1 MEKIKDDLKNS
12 VDKLNSPYIKCPTLE
27 NEKFKIR
34 MVEECDDVDLLP
46 CYANPNVSVV
56 TNSFNC
62 NMGYGAQSVE
72 KMREYII
79 GWRRYFDNKTL
90 IRWSV
95 IDKLIE
101 KAIGSI
107 ELYCIK
113 REDFFDNYAI
123 LRLDLHT
130 DYETK
135 NVISNILTLLIN
147 NAFEWFGCD
156 GIATKVSPNAHE
168 RIEALSE
175 FGFIATNEYLVV
187 DKEKYYNG
195 FWIFTKK

>member
-1 MEKIKDDLKNS
+1 MEDLKIS
-12 VDKLNSPYIKCPTLE
+12 GDKMNSPYTKCPTLE
-27 NEKFKIR
+27 NEKFEIR
-34 MVEECDDVDLLP
+34 MVEERDAADLLS

-62 NMGYGAQSVE
+62 NMGYNAQSVE

-79 GWRRYFDNKTL
+79 GWRRYFDKKTL

-95 IDKLIE
+95 VDKQIK

-107 ELYCIK
+107 ELYCA
-113 REDFFDNYAI
+113 RRNDFYDNYAI

-135 NVISNILTLLIN
+135 NIIGNILNLLVN
-147 NAFEWFGCD
+147 KAFEWFGCD

-168 RIEALSE
+168 RIKALSE
-175 FGFIATNEYLVV
+175 CDFIATNELLIV
-187 DKEKYYNG
+187 DNEKHYDG